1 MYITKQAACAFFM
14 VCAGIAQAQTIAT
27 YEVTFTSTWSATT
40 HPTNFPSSPHYS
52 GLIGGTHNSSATFW
66 ETGSTASL
74 GIKEMA
80 EFGSKSA
87 LRSEVQTAIGAGTA
101 ERVLSGGGIGPSPGV
116 VRMTFDVSEAFP
128 LVTLTS
134 MLAPS
139 PDWFVGVNGHSLRSA
154 TDWKNEDTIELFVYD
169 AGTDSGPNYTSS
181 NQATNPR
188 ENIARIATNPF
199 IYEGQVKS
207 VGTFVFSL
215 QSTRI
220 TAGLTVTPRTLALTE
235 GGNGK
240 DLSIALA
247 TQPAGSVTVSVTA
260 LGGFGAKVAV
270 SPNSLTFST
279 TDWRTAQ
286 QVTITPRED
295 DGIGGEDGTI
305 SIAASGGGYQ
315 GVTET
320 VAVSVQDDD
329 SGSLMVTPRTLDLT
343 EGGNS
348 KDISIA
354 LSAQPAGSVTV
365 SVTALGGLGA
375 KVTVSPNSL
384 TFSTTDW
391 RTAQQVT
398 ITPRE
403 DDGIGGEDGTISIAA
418 SGGGYQGVT
427 ETVAVSVQDDDS
439 GSLTVTPR
447 TLDLTEGGNSKDISI
462 ALSAQPTGSVAVSV
476 AALGGFGAKVI
487 VSPSSLTFSTTD
499 WSTAQLV
506 TITPREDDGIGD
518 ETGTISIAASGGG
531 YGGVTETVA
540 VEVED
545 DDSGSL
551 TVTPRTL
558 DLTEGGNSKDLSIA
572 LSAQPTGSV
581 AVSVEALGG
590 FGAKVTVSP
599 NSLTFSTTDWSTAQ
613 LVTITPRE
621 DDGVGDETGT
631 ISIAA
636 SGGGYGGVTET
647 VAVQVFDGDA
657 SLTVTPLSLDLTE
670 GGDGKD
676 LSIALSTQPTGRVIV
691 SLSAQGEFA
700 QKVNL
705 SPFRLGFTIS
715 NWSDP
720 YRLRITAEPD
730 ADSRDESGTLVISAS
745 GGGYNGVS
753 ATVSA
758 QVQDDDVP
766 GLSVQPESLE
776 LGEGG
781 SATVS
786 VRLNTEPSG
795 TVTVSMTLVD
805 GLSEKASLSSATLA
819 YDGDSWATGQEFT
832 VTAKQDDGL
841 EDETGTLS
849 MVASGVEYNEVLQN
863 VPVTVEDDDAAEL
876 VVELDSLS
884 VMEGGVGMMVEVS
897 LGAQPTGTVAVAV
910 SATGGLVGKVSFSP
924 ASLEYTVADWQ
935 VPQVVTVRA
944 DQDEDVE
951 DESGVM
957 ELKATGGGYDGTV
970 AQVLIAVSDDDM
982 LVDMCY
988 MTESER
994 SAPPSDHMISASN
1007 EGYWMTSGIEIL
1019 DTTGTAVQIKGV
1031 GLGGWLM
1038 PEGYMLHTPQA
1049 SPREIEA
1056 GISELIGEAGAEEF
1070 WELYRQFYVREA
1082 DVAAI
1087 KEWGF
1092 DHIRLP
1098 FHYNLF
1104 YDDESEMFDEAG
1116 FDLLDRFL
1124 EWCREHGLGVILDM
1138 HAAPGAQ
1145 SEHNIAD
1152 SDGEARLWTQPEIYW
1167 PIARRI
1173 WTEIARRYAEEKL
1186 IIGYDLLNEP
1196 VTPDGVDTA
1205 LLGTYYRC
1213 LVPAVRKVDPHHIVF
1228 IEGNFFATD
1237 FGVIEEPF
1245 DPNMVYTFHKY
1256 WNAANQGTIN
1266 YLLDLRNNAQRPLWL
1281 GETGENSNVW
1291 FAAVVKLMGDHNI
1304 GWNWWTH
1311 KKILTTTSPL
1321 SAPFAEGY
1329 QEVLE
1334 FWRGEG
1340 PRPTEEDARSALLGM
1355 ARGLDIENS
1364 ELRHGVLGSLF
1375 DPDFFRSRKPFRE
1388 GEFITE
1394 HAIPGQI
1401 HAADYDLGGHGWT
1414 YFDTDYQAIDG
1425 RPGGGNSGAS
1435 YRNDGVDIQVSKDP
1449 EGFRYNVGW
1458 THQGEWLTYTVRV
1471 AEAGA
1476 YDIEAR
1482 VASEAGG
1489 GAFRLILGGESIGEI
1504 EVASTGGWQDWESRY
1519 LRSVDLP
1526 AGQHEMRIYFTES
1539 DVNLNTLF
1547 FRPAENRTAV
1557 AAEEIPLDV
1566 EVTAVYPNPFGE
1578 EMNVEFRLPERG
1590 SVRAEMFDMLG
1601 RRVYETSDLSHDAG
1615 QHALPLRPGLV
1626 PGVYMLR
1633 LDIQM
1638 DQETVVILRPV
1649 TVVGSLR

>member
-1 MYITKQAACAFFM
+1 MSLHVSIEIWLEPDRDHNWSGTINGQLSTLRDMPFDTHDFCRSLTNMKKRTLCASLM
-14 VCAGIAQAQTIAT
+14 VCAAVVQAQTTAT
-27 YEVTFTSTWSATT
+27 YEVTFTSTWSSAT

-74 GIKEMA
+74 GIKQMA
-80 EFGSKSA
+80 EFGSKLA
-87 LRSEVQTAIGAGTA
+87 LQSEVQTAIADGTA
-101 ERVLSGGGIGPSPGV
+101 ERVLSGGGIGRSPGLT
-116 VRMTFDVSEAFP
+116 RMTFDVSEDFP

-139 PDWFVGVNGHSLRSA
+139 PDWFVGVNGQSLRSS
-154 TDWKNEDTIELFVYD
+154 TGWEDEIIVELFVYD
-169 AGTDSGPNYTSS
+169 AGTDSGSNYTSA
-181 NQATNPR
+181 NQATSPQ
-188 ENIARIATNPF
+188 ENIARMTDDPF
-199 IYEGQVKS
+199 VYNGEVRS
-207 VGTFVFSL
+207 VGTFVFEL
-215 QSTRI
+215 QSA
-220 TAGLTVTPRTLALTE
+220 TAPPGLTVTPLSVNVAE
-235 GGNGK
+235 GELGE
-240 DLSIALA
+240 DVSIALTVA
-247 TQPAGSVTVSVTA
+247 PTGNVTVRVSA
-260 LGGFGAKVAV
+260 QEELAQKV
-270 SPNSLTFST
+270 SLSDTSLTFT
-279 TDWRTAQ
+279 TSNWGTVQ
-286 QVTITPRED
+286 TVTITAQD
-295 DGIGGEDGTI
+295 DENIVDELGTV
-305 SIAASGGGYQ
+305 SITASGGGYA
-315 GVTET
+315 GVSE
-320 VAVSVQDDD
+320 SVMVRVHDDD
-329 SGSLMVTPRTLDLT
+329 M
-343 EGGNS
+343 
-348 KDISIA
+348 
-354 LSAQPAGSVTV
+354 
-365 SVTALGGLGA
+365 GA
-375 KVTVSPNSL
+375 
-384 TFSTTDW
+384 
-391 RTAQQVT
+391 
-398 ITPRE
+398 
-403 DDGIGGEDGTISIAA
+403 
-418 SGGGYQGVT
+418 
-427 ETVAVSVQDDDS
+427 
-439 GSLTVTPR
+439 LTVTP
-447 TLDLTEGGNSKDISI
+447 
-462 ALSAQPTGSVAVSV
+462 Q
-476 AALGGFGAKVI
+476 
-487 VSPSSLTFSTTD
+487 
-499 WSTAQLV
+499 
-506 TITPREDDGIGD
+506 
-518 ETGTISIAASGGG
+518 
-531 YGGVTETVA
+531 
-540 VEVED
+540 
-545 DDSGSL
+545 
-551 TVTPRTL
+551 
-558 DLTEGGNSKDLSIA
+558 
-572 LSAQPTGSV
+572 
-581 AVSVEALGG
+581 
-590 FGAKVTVSP
+590 
-599 NSLTFSTTDWSTAQ
+599 
-613 LVTITPRE
+613 
-621 DDGVGDETGT
+621 
-631 ISIAA
+631 
-636 SGGGYGGVTET
+636 
-647 VAVQVFDGDA
+647 
-657 SLTVTPLSLDLTE
+657 SLDLTE
-670 GGDGKD
+670 GGAGKELAVQLATFPEGD
-676 LSIALSTQPTGRVIV
+676 V
-691 SLSAQGEFA
+691 SVSVSVSSELA
-700 QKVNL
+700 QKVTVAPL
-705 SPFRLGFTIS
+705 SLTFPIT
-715 NWSDP
+715 NW
-720 YRLRITAEPD
+720 
-730 ADSRDESGTLVISAS
+730 
-745 GGGYNGVS
+745 
-753 ATVSA
+753 VSA
-758 QVQDDDVP
+758 QVVTVTAQEDDDDVDDA
-766 GLSVQPESLE
+766 GMIIFTGNGGGFVDALE
-776 LGEGG
+776 G
-781 SATVS
+781 
-786 VRLNTEPSG
+786 
-795 TVTVSMTLVD
+795 
-805 GLSEKASLSSATLA
+805 
-819 YDGDSWATGQEFT
+819 
-832 VTAKQDDGL
+832 
-841 EDETGTLS
+841 
-849 MVASGVEYNEVLQN
+849 